1 MAENEEVD
9 SDFKFFSSLQG
20 NVKPELS
27 MREHMIQFMYVI
39 IMVFSLIF
47 LLTCNF
53 IAMSASLNINKED
66 TSNFKYIY
74 ALGAFMFGFMYIV
87 GNIMFLKIGQR
98 NETIEFDSQ
107 KLFPI

>member
-1 MAENEEVD
+1 MAENEQVD

-20 NVKPELS
+20 NVKPEMS
-27 MREHMIQFMYVI
+27 VKEHINKFMYV
-39 IMVFSLIF
+39 MVIVFALI
-47 LLTCNF
+47 LLLSCNF

>member
-1 MAENEEVD
+1 MAENEQVD

-20 NVKPELS
+20 NIKQELS
-27 MREHMIQFMYVI
+27 VREHLIQFIYVMI
-39 IMVFSLIF
+39 IVFSLIF

-66 TSNFKYIY
+66 TSSFKYIY

-87 GNIMFLKIGQR
+87 GNLMFLKIGQR